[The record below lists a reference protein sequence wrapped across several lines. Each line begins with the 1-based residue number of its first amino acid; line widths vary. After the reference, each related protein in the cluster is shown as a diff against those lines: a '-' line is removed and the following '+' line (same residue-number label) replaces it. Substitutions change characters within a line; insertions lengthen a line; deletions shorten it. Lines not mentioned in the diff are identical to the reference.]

1 MRILFLVFF
10 LSLMFFCSGL
20 NAATPAKIS
29 NLSDI
34 EDDTLYNFFSPNGD
48 SLNQYFKVY
57 LVSQYPENK
66 LFIFNRWGDLVFK
79 AEPYDNTWTGLSTN
93 GDVLPEGV
101 YFYRFEY
108 ALISEGKTAAISSKL
123 ILKR

>member
-10 LSLMFFCSGL
+10 VSAIFFCSGL
-20 NAATPAKIS
+20 NAATPAKTS

-34 EDDTLYNFFSPNGD
+34 EDTLYNFFSPNGD
-48 SLNQYFKVY
+48 SLNQFFKVY

-108 ALISEGKTAAISSKL
+108 ALISEGKTASISSKL

>member
-10 LSLMFFCSGL
+10 VSVMFFCSGL
-20 NAATPAKIS
+20 NAATPAKTS

-34 EDDTLYNFFSPNGD
+34 EDTLYNFFSPNGD
-48 SLNQYFKVY
+48 SLNQFFKVY

-108 ALISEGKTAAISSKL
+108 ALISEGKTASISSKL

>member
-20 NAATPAKIS
+20 NAATPAKTS

-34 EDDTLYNFFSPNGD
+34 EDTLYNFFSPNGD
-48 SLNQYFKVY
+48 SLNQYFKVPEEF
-57 LVSQYPENK
+57 LKNLENK

-79 AEPYDNTWTGLSTN
+79 AEPYDNMWTGLSTN

-108 ALISEGKTAAISSKL
+108 ALISEGKTASISSKL

>member
-20 NAATPAKIS
+20 NAATPAKKS

-34 EDDTLYNFFSPNGD
+34 EDTLYNFFSPNGD

-79 AEPYDNTWTGLSTN
+79 AEPYDNMWTGLSTN

-108 ALISEGKTAAISSKL
+108 ALISEGKTASISSKL

>member
-1 MRILFLVFF
+1 MRILFLVFV

-20 NAATPAKIS
+20 NAATPAKTS

-34 EDDTLYNFFSPNGD
+34 EDTLYNFFSPNGD

-79 AEPYDNTWTGLSTN
+79 AEPYDNTWTGLSSN

-108 ALISEGKTAAISSKL
+108 ALISEGKTASISSKL

>member
-10 LSLMFFCSGL
+10 VSVMFFCSGL
-20 NAATPAKIS
+20 NAATPAKTS

-34 EDDTLYNFFSPNGD
+34 EDTLYNFFSPNGD
-48 SLNQYFKVY
+48 SLNQFFKVY

-93 GDVLPEGV
+93 GDILPEGV

-108 ALISEGKTAAISSKL
+108 ALISEGKTASISSKL